1 MIILLIILII
11 VCAVLVVFAVKG
23 RSKSSPARDSGP
35 VQDYTNRS
43 GTMPSSEVDL
53 LYRKYAPII
62 DGYRITPVKLFTDKL
77 NEEHEKVLSD
87 LNILVSNGRFQKARI
102 DYDKDTLIIEGY
114 LKNRQDVREN
124 APSDSNRE
132 LIRAIQ
138 EIKSVIK
145 DQAMT
150 DTVSGIEQSAD
161 DILKKIKEDPSVVTG
176 DLRRVL
182 DFYFP
187 KTIECIN
194 NYKKLLKKNKLTSME
209 KSAKKDLESVLKSID
224 KSFGKIETS
233 LVNHDAADISAEA
246 KALQMMLENDGLTED
261 MLQFAKDEEK

>member
-1 MIILLIILII
+1 MIILVIILII
-11 VCAVLVVFAVKG
+11 VCVVLAAFAVKG
-23 RSKSSPARDSGP
+23 KGKSSASIENGP
-35 VQDYTNRS
+35 VQDFTNRS
-43 GTMPSSEVDL
+43 GSMPSSGVDL

-62 DGYRITPVKLFTDKL
+62 DGYRVTPVSLFADKL
-77 NEEHEKVLSD
+77 NEDHEKVLSD

-102 DYDKDTLIIEGY
+102 DYDNDTLIIEGY
-114 LKNRQDVREN
+114 MKNRQEVREST
-124 APSDSNRE
+124 PSDHNRE
-132 LIRAIQ
+132 LINVI
-138 EIKSVIK
+138 EKIKPVIK
-145 DQAMT
+145 DQTMS
-150 DTVSGIEQSAD
+150 DTVSGIERSAD

-187 KTIECIN
+187 KTIECLS
-194 NYKKLLKKNKLTSME
+194 NYEKLLKKDKLTSME
-209 KSAKKDLESVLKSID
+209 ESAKKDLESVLKSID

-261 MLQFAKDEEK
+261 MLQFTKDEEK